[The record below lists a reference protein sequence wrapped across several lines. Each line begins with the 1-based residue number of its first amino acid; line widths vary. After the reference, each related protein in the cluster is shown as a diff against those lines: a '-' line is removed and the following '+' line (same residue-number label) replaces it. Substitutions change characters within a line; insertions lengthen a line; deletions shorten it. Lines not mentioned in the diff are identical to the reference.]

1 VTSPGQWTRIEA
13 ALDEILA
20 LPESQWAAACARIA
34 GEDAGLRDEI
44 GALLACA
51 GGEDPI
57 LDRPLTAPTRAA
69 ADSHYSLG
77 HYSLEQGARVG
88 PYRIVAVIGRGGM
101 GEVYRAERADGQF
114 EQQVALKLVQR
125 EAAGHIDRFHT
136 ERQILARLEH
146 PGIARLHDGG
156 VAEDGRP
163 YMIMELVDGRPIL
176 EWCSE
181 QRLELAQRLKLFM
194 EVCDAVAYAHRNLVV
209 HRDLKPANVLVTR
222 AGEVKLLD
230 FGVARLVGADRE
242 EHTQNAPLTPAYAAP
257 EQLTRGAVTT
267 ATDVYA
273 LGMLL
278 FELLSGARPW
288 RLAELPLV
296 AGLEKVLR
304 EAPPALSATAEQQTD
319 PPVAPALLRGDL
331 DAIVAKA
338 LRKEPEHRYETV
350 SALKADIAH
359 SLNHEPVTA
368 RAGARLYVIGRL
380 VRRHRLLIASG
391 TLVAVAVVAG
401 VIGVLWQAQR
411 AEHET
416 ARAIAVKDFLV
427 SVFRASDPRIA
438 SDQPR
443 GQITARE
450 LLDASA
456 DRIEKQFDADPELE
470 LLGTVALICRELG
483 ETDRYIALQA
493 HEMQLARA
501 RFGELHP
508 VITDVL
514 LDRADDAIARSDY
527 PAAEQLLQQTDGLI
541 HRAGRDRSAVRA
553 RWWLTHGQAL
563 IDDSSAQ
570 PERLRAFE
578 KALAL
583 YQQVAPTDPQY
594 VDALNEIGNVYL
606 TNMDSVSAAEYF
618 RRAVTASQSVH
629 DRSDADV
636 QTIYG
641 NLALALSYQ
650 GDFAGAD
657 RAYETAA
664 RMAEQT
670 EGKASVLY
678 WVPEANHAMLVNQR
692 GQRQRALQM
701 FEELMRFLPPDS
713 VANHDAAEARER
725 YGAAL
730 SADGLPTQAIP
741 LLELAQR
748 HFLEKPE
755 YDYEPPFLRL
765 ALGDAYDK
773 AGRTEEARRALKA
786 ALDWRVQNNP
796 PDIQPVMQIRE
807 RWGRFLLAQGDLAGA
822 EAQFQ
827 EVLAQAHGRRFAQ
840 IALAQGGL
848 ARLDIARHD
857 VTSAVRD
864 AKKAVDLFDDV
875 QGFRDVRVGPY
886 LWRVY
891 AQALL
896 QAGDPRDARVWAQK
910 ALNASVQY
918 DAPESASISE
928 ARALLAATAEGQP
941 QTSS

>member
-1 VTSPGQWTRIEA
+1 MTSPGQWTRIEA

-34 GEDAGLRDEI
+34 GDDAELSEDI
-44 GALLACA
+44 STLLACA
-51 GGEDPI
+51 VGEDPI
-57 LDRPLTAPTRAA
+57 LDRPLTAPIGATQ
-69 ADSHYSLG
+69 DSHCSLSPG
-77 HYSLEQGARVG
+77 TLVG
-88 PYRIVAVIGRGGM
+88 PYRIVAVLGRGGM

-114 EQQVALKLVQR
+114 EQQVALKLLQLD
-125 EAAGHIDRFHT
+125 AAEHIERFQT
-136 ERQILARLEH
+136 ERQILAHLEH

-156 VAEDGRP
+156 LADDGRP
-163 YMIMELVDGRPIL
+163 YMIMELVDGRPLL

-181 QRLELAQRLKLFM
+181 QRLDLAQRLKLFM
-194 EVCDAVAYAHRNLVV
+194 AVCDAVAYAHRNLVV

-222 AGEVKLLD
+222 AGEIKLLD
-230 FGVARLVGADRE
+230 FGVAKLVGANRDE
-242 EHTQNAPLTPAYAAP
+242 QTQNAPLTPAYAAP

-288 RLAELPLV
+288 RLTELPLV
-296 AGLEKVLR
+296 AGLEKVLL
-304 EAPPALSATAEQQTD
+304 EAPPALSAMTEQQGD
-319 PPVAPALLRGDL
+319 APVAPTLLRGDL

-350 SALKADIAH
+350 SALQADIAH

-368 RAGARLYVIGRL
+368 RSGARLYVLGRF

-391 TLVAVAVVAG
+391 ALVLFAVVAG
-401 VIGVLWQAQR
+401 AMGMLWQAQR
-411 AEHET
+411 AVHEA
-416 ARAIAVKDFLV
+416 ARTTAVKDFLV
-427 SVFRASDPRIA
+427 KIFRASDPRIA
-438 SDQPR
+438 SDRPR
-443 GQITARE
+443 GQITAKE

-456 DRIEKQFDADPELE
+456 DRIDKQFAADPELE
-470 LLGTVALICRELG
+470 LELLGTIALICRELG
-483 ETDRYIALQA
+483 ETDRYLALQER
-493 HEMQLARA
+493 EMQLAQA
-501 RFGELHP
+501 NFGELHP
-508 VITDVL
+508 VIADIL
-514 LDRADDAIARSDY
+514 LNRADDAVARNDY
-527 PAAEQLLQQTDGLI
+527 AAALQLLKQTDLLI

-553 RWWLTHGQAL
+553 RWWLTRGQAL

-570 PERLRAFE
+570 PERVAAFG

-583 YQQVAPTDPQY
+583 YQQVAPNDSQY
-594 VDALNEIGNVYL
+594 VNVLNELGNEYFIKL
-606 TNMDSVSAAEYF
+606 DYVSAADYF
-618 RRAVTASQSVH
+618 RRAVAASESVH
-629 DRSDADV
+629 DRNDADV
-636 QTIYG
+636 QEIYG
-641 NLALALSYQ
+641 NLALVLSYQ

-664 RMAEQT
+664 RLAEQT

-701 FEELMRFLPPDS
+701 FDELMRYLPS
-713 VANHDAAEARER
+713 ESAANHDAAEARQK

-730 SADGLPTQAIP
+730 TADGLPEQAIP

-748 HFLEKPE
+748 HYQEKPE
-755 YDYEPPFLRL
+755 YDYELPVLRL

-773 AGRTEEARRALKA
+773 VGRTEDARRALKS
-786 ALDWRVQNNP
+786 ALDWRVQRNP
-796 PDIQPVMQIRE
+796 PDIQPVMQVRE

-822 EAQFQ
+822 EAQFH
-827 EVLAQAHGRRFAQ
+827 EVLAQAHGRKFAQ
-840 IALAQGGL
+840 IALAQGGV

-857 VTSAVRD
+857 APLALRD
-864 AKKAVDLFDDV
+864 AQQAVDLFERV
-875 QGFRDVRVGPY
+875 EGFRDVRVGPY

-896 QAGDPRDARVWAQK
+896 QAGDAANARRWAQK
-910 ALNASVQY
+910 ALDASIQY

-928 ARALLAATAEGQP
+928 ARVLVKAAAESKP
-941 QTSS
+941 SA